1 MSCSGCG
8 CSSRG
13 LVETTATNSYH
24 INDGYTKLTTT
35 DWLEKFD
42 DRSSENQYIEVQF
55 KNTRKEFFLNDTGYG
70 IQKGDLVAVEAQ
82 FGHDIGTV
90 TLTGR
95 LAWFQIKRKRIDLD
109 RYAFRKIYRRATQN
123 DIEKWKKAMSLEHE
137 VMLRTRQI
145 VRDLGLDMKVGDVE
159 YQGDGSKAI
168 FYYIAEE
175 RVDFRELIK
184 VLAREFRIRVE
195 MKQIGSRQEAG
206 RIGGIGSCGRELCC
220 SSWKTDFNSV
230 TLNAAKVQE
239 LPPNVQKLAGQCGKL
254 KCCLMYE
261 LDTYL
266 EARDAIP
273 GVLLELETVKGI
285 AYHHKTDI
293 LKRIMYY
300 SFDEKSPENL
310 IPVPVDRVKEVIN
323 ANKKGEKVEYL
334 VERPVGDA
342 LQTIDYT
349 TATDDINR
357 FDAQNRRQQKKGR
370 RKSGRRKNRNRNT

>member
-1 MSCSGCG
+1 MACGGCG

-13 LVETTATNSYH
+13 LVEQEGSSASF
-24 INDGYTKLTTT
+24 IKDGYTKLTTN
-35 DWLEKFD
+35 DWLARFD
-42 DRSSENQYIEVQF
+42 SHDADHKYLEVQF
-55 KNTRKEFFLNDTGYG
+55 KNTRKEFFINDSGHSL
-70 IQKGDLVAVEAQ
+70 QKGDVVAVESQ

-109 RYAFRKIYRRATQN
+109 RYASRKVYRKASPN
-123 DIEKWKKAMSLEHE
+123 DIERWKKAMEQEHS
-137 VMLRTRQI
+137 VMLRTRKI
-145 VRDLGLDMKVGDVE
+145 VRDLGLEMKVGDVE
-159 YQGDGSKAI
+159 FQGDGSKAI

-184 VLAREFRIRVE
+184 LLAREFRIRVE

-220 SSWKTDFNSV
+220 ASWKTDFNSV

-266 EARDAIP
+266 EAREDLP
-273 GVLLELETVKGI
+273 KELLELETEKGT

-300 SFDEKSPENL
+300 SFDERSPENL
-310 IPVPVDRVKEVIN
+310 VPVPVDRVKEVIQ
-323 ANKKGEKVEYL
+323 ANKKGVKVQSL
-334 VERPVGDA
+334 VETVTA
-342 LQTIDYT
+342 ETAQLDYT
-349 TATDDINR
+349 SATDDIHR
-357 FDAQNRRQQKKGR
+357 FDNQSRTGKKKR
-370 RKSGRRKNRNRNT
+370 RKKRRGPGSPNPN